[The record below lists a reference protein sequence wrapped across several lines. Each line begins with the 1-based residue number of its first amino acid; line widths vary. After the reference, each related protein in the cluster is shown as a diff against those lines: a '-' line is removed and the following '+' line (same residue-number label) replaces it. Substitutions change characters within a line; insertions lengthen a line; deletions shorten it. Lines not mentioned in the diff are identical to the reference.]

1 MTDFSNHVFINAKQ
15 FLKLADFFYD
25 EGLLS
30 EASIAVAT
38 NYAFSIELMLKCL
51 ETTIIPSAS
60 VDGGVL
66 SEAIIKTNIRGHDL
80 KKIFDDLSE
89 DKAKKLAN
97 KFKIISGKEIEPLL
111 CKCKDYFEIGRYFH
125 DPESKI
131 VYDISA
137 VRCLAKGIEES
148 IENWYL

>member
-1 MTDFSNHVFINAKQ
+1 M
-15 FLKLADFFYD
+15 ADFFHD

-51 ETTIIPSAS
+51 ETTIVPSAS
-60 VDGGVL
+60 DYDGLL

-80 KKIFDDLSE
+80 KNIFDGLSE

-97 KFKIISGKEIEPLL
+97 KFKIYSGKDVEPLL
-111 CKCKDYFEIGRYFH
+111 CKCKDYFELGRYFH

-131 VYDISA
+131 IYDISA
-137 VRCLAKGIEES
+137 VRCLAKGIEAS